1 MAEVL
6 KIHKHVHRRTSSHR
20 QRQRH
25 VVVTSPE
32 LGMEALRRPCTA
44 VNENSKTD
52 KRDYAHVR
60 PRYARAPKCTRS
72 RLPIQ

>member
-6 KIHKHVHRRTSSHR
+6 KIHTHVHRRTSAHR
-20 QRQRH
+20 HRQRH

-32 LGMEALRRPCTA
+32 LGMEALRVRLY
-44 VNENSKTD
+44 ENSKTD